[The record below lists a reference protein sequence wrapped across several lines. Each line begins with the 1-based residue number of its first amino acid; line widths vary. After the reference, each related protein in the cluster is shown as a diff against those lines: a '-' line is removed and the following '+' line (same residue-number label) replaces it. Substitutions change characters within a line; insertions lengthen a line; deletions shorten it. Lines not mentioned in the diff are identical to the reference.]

1 MNELLV
7 VHPVHQWIILI
18 IVLQIQEHNEKECPR
33 AELKCPFHVVGCA
46 FEGTRPA
53 VNEHV
58 KDKMLSHLMDLTKEF
73 GALKF
78 EQPGLQATKSRSRR
92 TRGGVE
98 AQEQASEG
106 VLFNNLEALCHQQR
120 TEIDGL
126 RRLVNEMTGTVE
138 RLERRL
144 NESRMRVETP
154 LQELSIR
161 LVICYVIHCARREQP
176 SLLLVLRSLRVSSVS
191 AV

>member
-1 MNELLV
+1 M
-7 VHPVHQWIILI
+7 
-18 IVLQIQEHNEKECPR
+18 
-33 AELKCPFHVVGCA
+33 
-46 FEGTRPA
+46 
-53 VNEHV
+53 NEHV

-78 EQPGLQATKSRSRR
+78 EPGLQATKSRSRR

-98 AQEQASEG
+98 AQEQASGG

-154 LQELSIR
+154 LQELTIR
-161 LVICYVIHCARREQP
+161 LVRCYAIAH
-176 SLLLVLRSLRVSSVS
+176 
-191 AV
+191 